1 MEQYRGYGRYE
12 VYIVT
17 EMKGKTMKVKSIFG
31 ILFVLILVT
40 ACAQATPTTV
50 VNPPTQSVPAT
61 PPIGAYPPPGS
72 PEPTPTTGEYPGP
85 TSQPTQTGAAL
96 AEQAAIQEVSKKY
109 SIPVDQIKI
118 LSTEPM
124 TWNNGC
130 MGVVLPGVLC
140 TDVIVNGYIVK
151 LEGNG
156 QQFEIH
162 SNQDGTSV
170 IDAAQQLATLNFVI
184 LNSQQSLQVVI
195 PNIGLGPTYNP
206 AFTGFLPLGSSISG
220 TAYVL
225 VTSRNTVVAVDANG
239 QHDLSF
245 IQNPST
251 GLAIWRGGLGSQPLL
266 AWGTQPVG
274 SDHSSSL
281 IMAGPDG
288 SNQSTLFSTGA
299 QSTSIVQLVAEFWS
313 ADGTALY
320 FSKEPVGLGG
330 YILFAGASNLY
341 KVDIATKTVTE
352 VIPPV
357 SPGGIAICLDAI
369 SGDYRYAADHCTAGV
384 ITVRD
389 LQSGGS
395 ATIQVPA
402 SFTSYGAMGTAR
414 FSPSGDRVAFA
425 LAKHNPDD
433 EQGWVAIG
441 SSSGGTAKIILTS
454 DPGNYYYVLGWLDDQ
469 TLLVQSY
476 TLGSP
481 SGVNQVLTVSAD
493 GSLVTKVVDG
503 IFLTVIDN
511 R

>member
-1 MEQYRGYGRYE
+1 
-12 VYIVT
+12 
-17 EMKGKTMKVKSIFG
+17 MKTKSIFAL
-31 ILFVLILVT
+31 LFVLMLVT
-40 ACAQATPTTV
+40 ACSQATPTAV
-50 VNPPTQSVPAT
+50 VNPPTQPGPAT
-61 PPIGAYPPPGS
+61 PTTQGYPPPVS
-72 PEPTPTTGEYPGP
+72 LEPTPTIGPYPGP
-85 TSQPTQTGAAL
+85 TSEPTQSGAAL

-170 IDAAQQLATLNFVI
+170 IDAAEQLATLNFVI
-184 LNSQQSLQVVI
+184 LNSGQALQVVT
-195 PNIGLGPTYNP
+195 PSIGLGPTYNP
-206 AFTGFLPLGSSISG
+206 AFTGFLPMGSSISG

-225 VTSRNTVVAVDANG
+225 VLSSNTVVAVDANG
-239 QHDLSF
+239 QHNLSF
-245 IQNPST
+245 IQSPST
-251 GLAIWRGGLGSQPLL
+251 GLAVWRGGLGTQPLL
-266 AWGTQPVG
+266 AWGTQPIG

-281 IMAGPDG
+281 IIAGPDG
-288 SNQSTLFSTGA
+288 SNQTTLFTTGA
-299 QSTSIVQLVAEFWS
+299 QSASAVQLVAEFWS

-341 KVDIATKTVTE
+341 KVDISTKTVTE

-357 SPGGIAICLDAI
+357 SPGEVAICLDAI
-369 SGDYRYAADHCTAGV
+369 SGDYRYVADHCTTGA

-389 LQSGGS
+389 LQSSGTT
-395 ATIQVPA
+395 TIQMPA
-402 SFTSYGAMGTAR
+402 DFTSYGAMGTAR

-454 DPGNYYYVLGWLDDQ
+454 DPGNYYYVIGWLDDQ

-481 SGVNQVLTVSAD
+481 NGVNQVLTVSSD
-493 GSLVTKVVDG
+493 GSLVTKVAEG
-503 IFLTVIDN
+503 NFLTVIDN